1 MGEGAIPPHQ
11 HTLIGETISRG
22 VHVLGIW
29 PKKSNGGGGLT
40 KNPKLLGYLIWELG
54 GGSKVWNTTYFYT
67 LQMKSFAKLVAI
79 FQYNQSYSI

>member
-29 PKKSNGGGGLT
+29 PKNQMGGGLT
-40 KNPKLLGYLIWELG
+40 KNPKLLGYWIWEL

-67 LQMKSFAKLVAI
+67 LQIQSFAKLVAI
-79 FQYNQSYSI
+79 LQ